1 MQEVQTIFTI
11 FRFAYF
17 AWIPVL
23 CLSVM
28 FTIFLYRI
36 DLVKELFLVDF
47 YFLAICINF
56 TFLLFTVCINSS
68 LLKPENAR
76 NPLVQ
81 MMQKHLV
88 FSSFWRSLYVCLF
101 ILLYSRWT
109 HVSQVSH
116 WVLWWFLATGQLQIW
131 QGNFATIF

>member
-11 FRFAYF
+11 SRFVYF

-28 FTIFLYRI
+28 STIFLYSI
-36 DLVKELFLVDF
+36 DLVKELFLLDF
-47 YFLAICINF
+47 YFLAICVNF
-56 TFLLFTVCINSS
+56 TFLPFTVCINSS
-68 LLKPENAR
+68 LLKLENAR
-76 NPLVQ
+76 NSLVQ

-88 FSSFWRSLYVCLF
+88 FFSFWRSLYVCLF
-101 ILLYSRWT
+101 ILLHSRWT

-116 WVLWWFLATGQLQIW
+116 WVLWWFLAIGQLQIW
-131 QGNFATIF
+131 QGNFTTIF